1 MHPICQTGLTG
12 NGQVTARYN
21 KAAYLNLWIQNPQLN
36 VSYGSIDPRPFHQD
50 RRYRL
55 MASDRKAVEF
65 LVEQRAGG
73 GTVSAK
79 AMFGEFG
86 IYCDGKMVALVCDD
100 HLFVKPTGGGR
111 AFAAGSE
118 EAPPY
123 PGAKPCLL
131 IDAEKWDDRE
141 WLAEIVRITSQ
152 ELPAPKVRTKRK
164 SG

>member
-1 MHPICQTGLTG
+1 
-12 NGQVTARYN
+12 
-21 KAAYLNLWIQNPQLN
+21 
-36 VSYGSIDPRPFHQD
+36 
-50 RRYRL
+50 
-55 MASDRKAVEF
+55 MASDRRTVEF
-65 LVEQRAGG
+65 LVEQMAGR

-100 HLFVKPTGGGR
+100 HLFVKPTVGGR

-118 EAPPY
+118 EAPSY
-123 PGAKPCLL
+123 PGAKPCLP

-141 WLAEIVRITSQ
+141 WLAEIVRITPQ

>member
-1 MHPICQTGLTG
+1 MREICTSGSMSREWKRTVWQAPQARRTTPRHFLT
-12 NGQVTARYN
+12 
-21 KAAYLNLWIQNPQLN
+21 LP
-36 VSYGSIDPRPFHQD
+36 IDPRPSHQD

-55 MASDRKAVEF
+55 MASDRKIVEF
-65 LVEQRAGG
+65 LVEQMASG

-79 AMFGEFG
+79 VMFGEFG

-100 HLFVKPTGGGR
+100 HLFLKPMVGGR
-111 AFAAGSE
+111 AFAVDAE

-131 IDAEKWDDRE
+131 INAEKWDDCQ

-152 ELPAPKVRTKRK
+152 ELPVPKVRTKRK

>member
-1 MHPICQTGLTG
+1 
-12 NGQVTARYN
+12 
-21 KAAYLNLWIQNPQLN
+21 
-36 VSYGSIDPRPFHQD
+36 
-50 RRYRL
+50 
-55 MASDRKAVEF
+55 MASDRKIVEF
-65 LVEQRAGG
+65 LVEQMAGG

-100 HLFVKPTGGGR
+100 HLFVKPTVGGR
-111 AFAAGSE
+111 AFAAGVE